1 MQKRH
6 TDMQHL
12 IAPSL
17 LSANFLNLEKDI
29 EMVNSSMADWFHV
42 DVMDGHFV
50 PNISFGFSI
59 ISQIK
64 SIAKK
69 PLDVHLM
76 ISEPDKYLEDF
87 KNSGADYLTVHYETC
102 THLHRTV
109 NQIKK
114 LGMKAGVV
122 INPHV
127 SVDLLKDILPEV
139 DLVLLMSVNPGF
151 GGQSFIESTYS
162 RIARLKELLEQTNS
176 KALIEVD
183 GGVDVNNVAKLVKA
197 GADVLVSGSAVFKA
211 DDPTAYIE
219 KLKTVIGD

>member
-1 MQKRH
+1 MK
-6 TDMQHL
+6 HL
-12 IAPSL
+12 VAPSL
-17 LSANFLNLEKDI
+17 LSADFLNLAQDI
-29 EMVNSSMADWFHV
+29 NMVNNSMADWFHV

-87 KNSGADYLTVHYETC
+87 KKSGADYLTVHYETC
-102 THLHRTV
+102 MHLHRTV
-109 NQIKK
+109 NQVKK

-151 GGQSFIESTYS
+151 GGQSFIEATYKRIS
-162 RIARLKELLEQTNS
+162 RLRELIEKTKSN
-176 KALIEVD
+176 ALIEVD
-183 GGVDVNNVAKLVKA
+183 GGVDVNNAAKLVDS
-197 GADVLVSGSAVFKA
+197 GANVLVAGSAIFKA
-211 DDPTAYIE
+211 NDPVDYI
-219 KLKTVIGD
+219 KKMKNLS